1 MPVDWKEAP
10 KVPTEIVLKY
20 YWKNVEVK
28 PTGLKTALEKLK
40 TVKSVEL
47 PADTKTAIVGYLGKC
62 DKLGALETA
71 AQNAGFEALVL
82 NHAHV
87 VATLKPL
94 KGADLKGATTE
105 IGITEGVSGLTS
117 GPAGLE
123 LHADLEKLT
132 MENLQAAAAKFKCE
146 IIVNQTFEFVKYKVV
161 EGNAYEFQAAAD
173 LVKGVMTVRD
183 EGEDVVGLW
192 INKSM
197 MKTEQLE
204 KIAGFKVERK

>member
-1 MPVDWKEAP
+1 MGYETPQK
-10 KVPTEIVLKY
+10 PTSEIILKY

-28 PTGLKTALEKLK
+28 PTGLKAALEKLK
-40 TVKSVEL
+40 TVKTVEL
-47 PADTKTAIVGYLGKC
+47 PADTKTAIVTYTGKC

-94 KGADLKGATTE
+94 KGADPKAAVAE
-105 IGITEGVSGLTS
+105 VAQTEGVTGTTN

-132 MENLQAAAAKFKCE
+132 LENLQAAAAKFKCE
-146 IIVNQTFEFVKYKVV
+146 IIVNQTFEYVKYKVV
-161 EGNAYEFQAAAD
+161 EGNSYEFQAAAD

-183 EGEDVVGLW
+183 EGEDVVGMW

-197 MKTEQLE
+197 IKIEQLE
-204 KIAGFKVERK
+204 KLAGFKLERK